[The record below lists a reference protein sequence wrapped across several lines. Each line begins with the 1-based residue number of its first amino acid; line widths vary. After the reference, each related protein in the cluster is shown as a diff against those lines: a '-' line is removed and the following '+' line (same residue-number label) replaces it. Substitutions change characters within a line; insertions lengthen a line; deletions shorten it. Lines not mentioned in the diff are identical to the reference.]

1 MTERSAPT
9 GAVAALTGLGCAEL
23 VAACLDLP
31 SLADGIARAVVDTSS
46 QPVVD
51 LTVRLL
57 GQRDKPATRLAVI
70 AGVAA
75 AGAMAGRGPQRR
87 MAAAAAGAGVLAA
100 ALTARR
106 DRRQPAATMG
116 VAALGAGA
124 AVLALHALRRGR
136 AGTGR
141 PALTGPA
148 TTGTGPATTGTGP
161 ATTGTGPATTGTGRV
176 TGLAVASLT
185 ALAAARIIRVRRR
198 ARRDALV
205 AERQPSGTKALASAS
220 IAAAAPTFRTAPA
233 PALTASDGAEHWGAA
248 TALFT
253 PLEDLYVADVCLD
266 PPPLDARQWRLEVTG
281 LVERPRSFDLAELA
295 ALGAVDF
302 DALLICVHNPVG
314 GDRLGNLRWTG
325 VPLDRLLRAVQP
337 SPSACTLVTR
347 AVDGFDISLP
357 LALLDELDGYVVT
370 GAAGRPLT
378 ALHGYPARIM
388 VPGIFGQYTGVK
400 WVTELRL
407 TDRPPVD
414 YWHRRGWPVDPLRVT
429 PMSRIDPPPPSM
441 DGAVTVTGVAWAP
454 PHGVASVEVAVDGG
468 AWRPAELAG
477 ELAPAAWRRWRARLD
492 LGPGRHVV
500 RCRTTSVTGEV
511 QDGRPRP
518 PFPYGAA
525 GYHQVRVVV
534 AGRGWSRWRTE
545 AEDRLATTAEGEAR
559 RVPRRNRW

>member
-1 MTERSAPT
+1 MTGRSAPT

-23 VAACLDLP
+23 VAAWLDLP
-31 SLADGIARAVVDTSS
+31 SLADGVARAVVDTSS
-46 QPVVD
+46 RPVVD

-57 GQRDKPATRLAVI
+57 GQRDKPATRLAVV
-70 AGVAA
+70 AGVAV
-75 AGAMAGRGPQRR
+75 AGAVAGRGPQRR

-106 DRRQPAATMG
+106 DRRQPVATMG
-116 VAALGAGA
+116 VAALGAGTT
-124 AVLALHALRRGR
+124 VMALHALRRGA

-141 PALTGPA
+141 
-148 TTGTGPATTGTGP
+148 TTTVASRV
-161 ATTGTGPATTGTGRV
+161 TTGTGR
-176 TGLAVASLT
+176 TTTGTGRTAGLALVSLA
-185 ALAAARIIRVRRR
+185 ALAAARSIRSRRR

-205 AERQPSGTKALASAS
+205 AERHSPRPRAVAPALV
-220 IAAAAPTFRTAPA
+220 AAAPAFRPAPA
-233 PALTASDGAEHWGAA
+233 PAAATSDGAEHWGAA
-248 TALFT
+248 TPLFT
-253 PLEDLYVADVCLD
+253 PVEDLYVADVSLD
-266 PPPLDARQWRLEVTG
+266 PPLLDARQWRLEVTG
-281 LVERPRSFDLAELA
+281 LVERPRSFDLEELT

-337 SPSACTLVTR
+337 SPSARTLVTR

-378 ALHGYPARIM
+378 AAHGYPARIM

-400 WVTELRL
+400 WVTGLRL
-407 TDRPPVD
+407 TDRPPID

-429 PMSRIDPPPPSM
+429 PMSRIDRPPPSA

-468 AWRPAELAG
+468 AWRPAELAD
-477 ELAPAAWRRWRARLD
+477 ELGPAAWRRWRAHLD
-492 LGPGRHVV
+492 LGAGRHVV
-500 RCRTTSVTGEV
+500 RCRATAVTGEV

-518 PFPYGAA
+518 PFPGGAA

-534 AGRGWSRWRTE
+534 TGRGRSR
-545 AEDRLATTAEGEAR
+545 
-559 RVPRRNRW
+559 